1 MQLES
6 MADEPVG
13 DGQLFIYFDDE
24 SVDKLLRAIEAAR
37 RTGHEHLMTKKWGGS
52 GLTISAGSARTF
64 NKATVTF
71 GQNETAS

>member
-37 RTGHEHLMTKKWGGS
+37 RTGHEHLMTKKWGGR